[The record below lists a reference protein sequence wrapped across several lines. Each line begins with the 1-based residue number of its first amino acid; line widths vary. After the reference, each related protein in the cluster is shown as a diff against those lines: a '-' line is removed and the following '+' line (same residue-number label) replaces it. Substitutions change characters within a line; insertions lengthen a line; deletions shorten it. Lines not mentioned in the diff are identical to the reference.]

1 MRHEVKSVGVIG
13 GGYMGMGIAE
23 VNAAAGLSVVVRDLA
38 QFLDGAKQRI
48 ETSLNGQVK
57 RGRIDEAKRDE
68 ILGRI
73 TFTPELSDVA
83 DCDLILEAVPESP
96 DLKKSVLAELDELVN
111 PDVVIGTNTSSIPIA
126 ELAAAVKNPGR
137 IVGIHFFGPVPA
149 MKLVEVVVALDTS
162 AETVEIAKG
171 HAERLGKHP
180 ILTGD
185 RSGFIVNFLLVGQV
199 IEAIRMFEQGFASK
213 EDIDNGMK
221 FGAGHPM
228 GPLALADLIGLDVID
243 AIANSLFDEFKRD
256 QYASPALVKRMIA
269 AGRLGR
275 KSGRGFYEYA

>member
-1 MRHEVKSVGVIG
+1 MRHEVKTVGVIG

-23 VNAAAGLSVVVRDLA
+23 VNAAAGLRVVVRDLA

-57 RGRIDEAKRDE
+57 RGRIDAAKRDE

-73 TFTPELSDVA
+73 TFTSELSDVA
-83 DCDLILEAVPESP
+83 NCDLILEAVPESP
-96 DLKKSVLAELDELVN
+96 DLKKSVLGELDEIVT

-126 ELAAAVKNPGR
+126 ELAGAVKNPGR

-162 AETVEIAKG
+162 PETVEIAKA

-256 QYASPALVKRMIA
+256 QYASPALLKRMIA

>member
-23 VNAAAGLSVVVRDLA
+23 VNAAAGLTVVVRDLA

-48 ETSLNGQVK
+48 ESSLNGQIK
-57 RGRIDEAKRDE
+57 RGRIDEAKRDA
-68 ILGRI
+68 ILSRI
-73 TFTPELSDVA
+73 TFTSELSDVA

-96 DLKKSVLAELDELVN
+96 ELKKSVLAELDALVN

-162 AETVEIAKG
+162 PETVEIAKG

-256 QYASPALVKRMIA
+256 QYASPALLKRMIA